1 MAGGKYC
8 RRCECY
14 FVTIDMFCKCCG
26 IQLRTI
32 PKQRVS
38 REKFRAKKELIAAGR
53 SNRDALKVDSK
64 ALLRLMDTCL
74 AVNTTRKY

>member
-26 IQLRTI
+26 MQLRASPTG
-32 PKQRVS
+32 RVS
-38 REKFRAKKELIAAGR
+38 KEKFRAKKKLIA
-53 SNRDALKVDSK
+53 V
-64 ALLRLMDTCL
+64 
-74 AVNTTRKY
+74 V

>member
-26 IQLRTI
+26 MRLRASPTG
-32 PKQRVS
+32 RVS
-38 REKFRAKKELIAAGR
+38 KEKFRAKKKLIAVV
-53 SNRDALKVDSK
+53 L
-64 ALLRLMDTCL
+64 
-74 AVNTTRKY
+74 